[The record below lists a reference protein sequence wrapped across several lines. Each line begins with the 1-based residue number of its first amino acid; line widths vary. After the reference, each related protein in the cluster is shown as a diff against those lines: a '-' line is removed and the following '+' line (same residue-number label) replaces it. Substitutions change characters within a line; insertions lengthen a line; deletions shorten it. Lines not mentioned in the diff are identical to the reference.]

1 MTGPASTGSGQIRCP
16 RVGCR
21 PAPATRGRD
30 DAGRA
35 ALVCYRELE
44 LNEITFWHDLAEAQE
59 AARELVPCSSACAN
73 VHAVAFSDAGRI
85 RTEPQRASMVLVAVV
100 VEASWHGAN
109 HRRLVACPWCGGE
122 HSHPL
127 RHVGLVRPSGCLK
140 GFYEIKREDE
150 EP

>member
-1 MTGPASTGSGQIRCP
+1 MEAGHPVTAQRLAGHCGTCGAPLRAETRTNTCAE
-16 RVGCR
+16 CR
-21 PAPATRGRD
+21 WFERD
-30 DAGRA
+30 RKLRAIDEAQRRRQRA
-35 ALVCYRELE
+35 AVV
-44 LNEITFWHDLAEAQE
+44 AQ
-59 AARELVPCSSACAN
+59 
-73 VHAVAFSDAGRI
+73 RI
-85 RTEPQRASMVLVAVV
+85 SLVAVV